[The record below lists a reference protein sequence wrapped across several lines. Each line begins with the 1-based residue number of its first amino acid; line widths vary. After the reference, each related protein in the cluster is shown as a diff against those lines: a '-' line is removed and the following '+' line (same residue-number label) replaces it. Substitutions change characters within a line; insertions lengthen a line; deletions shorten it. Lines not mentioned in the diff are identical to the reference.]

1 MTTEGTSDESEVE
14 DIQHLVRI
22 AGTDLDGTK
31 SVQYSLTGLKGVGI
45 RVSRVITKAAKVDP
59 NEMMGRLSEE
69 QVDSLKSVIESIE
82 KNLPLWMLNRRRD
95 YYTGEDMHIVGA
107 DLLLSLRE
115 DLNVMKK
122 TRSYKGIRHERGHK
136 VRGQRTKSTGRKGTV
151 VGVSRRKG
159 A

>member
-1 MTTEGTSDESEVE
+1 MTTEGTSDGSEID

-45 RVSRVITKAAKVDP
+45 RVSRVITRAANVDP
-59 NEMMGRLSEE
+59 NETMGRLSEE
-69 QVDSLKSVIESIE
+69 QVDSLKNVIESIE
-82 KNLPLWMLNRRRD
+82 ENMPLWMLNRRRD
-95 YYTGEDMHIVGA
+95 FYTGEDKHIVGG

-115 DLNVMKK
+115 DLNLMKK

>member
-95 YYTGEDMHIVGA
+95 YYTGEDKHIVGA